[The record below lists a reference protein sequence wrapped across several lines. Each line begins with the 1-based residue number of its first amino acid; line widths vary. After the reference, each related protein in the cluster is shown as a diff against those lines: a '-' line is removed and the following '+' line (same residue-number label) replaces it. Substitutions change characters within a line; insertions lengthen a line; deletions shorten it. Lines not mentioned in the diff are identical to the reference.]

1 MKGTTVVLR
10 KGPYDSLEKVEF
22 LQTLA
27 YGLLETLADLLLMV
41 YDLME
46 IGEVLVTLVSDL
58 LETMA
63 HLDLSVYY
71 LMETLVSPEKVGL
84 HLEPDCYLEELPTT
98 HNCLFFALQLQ
109 PSALVVRSLCLLGLS
124 YHQLL
129 ANRIHF
135 DIEDLY
141 LTHCLHWTLRESSQE
156 SFAEASV
163 K

>member
-109 PSALVVRSLCLLGLS
+109 PSALALRSLCLLGTTAMNNC
-124 YHQLL
+124 HVNPFVHHEQLP
-129 ANRIHF
+129 
-135 DIEDLY
+135 
-141 LTHCLHWTLRESSQE
+141 C
-156 SFAEASV
+156 FAEHLFGSEPLTSLLH
-163 K
+163 